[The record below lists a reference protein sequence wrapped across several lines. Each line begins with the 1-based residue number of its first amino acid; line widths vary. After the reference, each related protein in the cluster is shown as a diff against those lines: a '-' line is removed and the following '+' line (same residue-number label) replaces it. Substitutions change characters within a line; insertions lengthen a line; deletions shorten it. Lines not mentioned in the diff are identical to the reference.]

1 MGEILNR
8 SRGVDEAVN
17 EIRKPGLEP
26 ANRYESYL
34 VEFDKKMMA
43 PLACARLGERMQRL
57 WLYVS

>member
-26 ANRYESYL
+26 ANRYENCL
-34 VEFDKKMMA
+34 VEFDKEMMA
-43 PLACARLGERMQRL
+43 PLARA
-57 WLYVS
+57 